1 MESVARKVGEPIG
14 LIGQRVG
21 RFRQVDIGVGVMTK
35 KNTTNTTFM
44 PKLVEQLPSAVF
56 VHYFHIAGGTET
68 MTHQHEWGQVHLIKQ
83 GVLEMEVNGRKMVSP
98 AGFAIWTPAQ
108 IPHRAFN
115 RQDIEYCA
123 INIDISHSHR
133 LPNQAC
139 MIALPPL
146 VLAIID
152 DLVARK
158 VDKIETHQDTC
169 LVDVLLERLA
179 SAHKVDDFLPTT
191 QDSLLQPILAELEAN
206 PANNC
211 PLSEWA
217 KRVFTTERTLH
228 RRFQKHLRMSFN
240 EWRQRLKVVTALQLL
255 KQPDSISQVAYQLG
269 YSEASAFIKMFRKH
283 TGLTPA
289 VYRQQITAI
298 SELGKEEK

>member
-1 MESVARKVGEPIG
+1 MARKVGQPIG
-14 LIGQRVG
+14 SIGQRVG
-21 RFRQVDIGVGVMTK
+21 RFRQVDTGVGSMTK
-35 KNTTNTTFM
+35 KKTINPTFM
-44 PKLVEQLPSAVF
+44 PKLVEQLPSSVF

-68 MTHQHEWGQVHLIKQ
+68 MTHQHDWGQVHLIKQ

-108 IPHRAFN
+108 VPHRAFN

-123 INIDISHSHR
+123 INIDVSRSHH
-133 LPNQAC
+133 LPTQAC

-158 VDKIETHQDTC
+158 VDKIESHQDTC
-169 LVDVLLERLA
+169 LTDVLLERLA
-179 SAHKVDDFLPTT
+179 SAHQVDDFLPTT
-191 QDSLLQPILAELEAN
+191 TDPLLQPILAELEAN

-217 KRVFTTERTLH
+217 KSVFTTERTLH

-269 YSEASAFIKMFRKH
+269 YSDASAFIKMFRKH
-283 TGLTPA
+283 TGLTPSA
-289 VYRQQITAI
+289 YRQQIYTTSKKDA
-298 SELGKEEK
+298 E

>member
-1 MESVARKVGEPIG
+1 MARKVGQPIG
-14 LIGQRVG
+14 SIGQRVG
-21 RFRQVDIGVGVMTK
+21 RFRQVDTGVSSMTNK
-35 KNTTNTTFM
+35 KAINPTFM
-44 PKLVEQLPSAVF
+44 PKLVEQLPSSVF

-68 MTHQHEWGQVHLIKQ
+68 MTHQHDWGQVHLIKQ

-123 INIDISHSHR
+123 INIDVSRSQH
-133 LPNQAC
+133 LPSQAC

-158 VDKIETHQDTC
+158 VDKIESHQDTC
-169 LVDVLLERLA
+169 LTDVLLERLA
-179 SAHKVDDFLPTT
+179 SAHQVDDFLPTT
-191 QDSLLQPILAELEAN
+191 TDPLLQPILAELEAN

-269 YSEASAFIKMFRKH
+269 YSDASAFIKMFRKH
-283 TGLTPA
+283 TGLTPSA
-289 VYRQQITAI
+289 YRQQIYTTSKKDA
-298 SELGKEEK
+298 E

>member
-1 MESVARKVGEPIG
+1 
-14 LIGQRVG
+14 
-21 RFRQVDIGVGVMTK
+21 MTK
-35 KNTTNTTFM
+35 KKSINPTFM
-44 PKLVEQLPSAVF
+44 PKLVEQLPSSVF

-68 MTHQHEWGQVHLIKQ
+68 MIHQHDWGQVHLIKQ

-123 INIDISHSHR
+123 INIDVSRSQH
-133 LPNQAC
+133 LPSQAC

-158 VDKIETHQDTC
+158 VDKIESHQDTC
-169 LVDVLLERLA
+169 LTDVLLERLA
-179 SAHKVDDFLPTT
+179 SAHQVDDFLPTT
-191 QDSLLQPILAELEAN
+191 TDPLLQPILAELEAN

-269 YSEASAFIKMFRKH
+269 YSDASAFIKMFRKH
-283 TGLTPA
+283 TGLTPSA
-289 VYRQQITAI
+289 YRQQIYTTSKKDA
-298 SELGKEEK
+298 E

>member
-1 MESVARKVGEPIG
+1 
-14 LIGQRVG
+14 
-21 RFRQVDIGVGVMTK
+21 MTSK
-35 KNTTNTTFM
+35 DRTSKGIVSPTFM
-44 PKLVEQLPSAVF
+44 PKLVDQLPSSVF

-68 MTHQHEWGQVHLIKQ
+68 ETHLHDWGQVHLIKQ

-108 IPHRAFN
+108 VPHRAFN

-123 INIDISHSHR
+123 INIDVSRTHH
-133 LPNQAC
+133 LPSQAC

-158 VDKIETHQDTC
+158 VDKIESHQDTC
-169 LVDVLLERLA
+169 LTDVLLERLA
-179 SAHKVDDFLPTT
+179 SAHRVDDFLPTT
-191 QDSLLQPILAELEAN
+191 TDLLLQPILAELEAN
-206 PANNC
+206 PTNNC
-211 PLSEWA
+211 PMSEWA
-217 KRVFTTERTLH
+217 KRAFTTERTLH

-255 KQPDSISQVAYQLG
+255 KQAESINQVAYQLG
-269 YSEASAFIKMFRKH
+269 YSDASAFIKMFRKH

-289 VYRQQITAI
+289 VYRQQITTT
-298 SELGKEEK
+298 SEKEAE

>member
-1 MESVARKVGEPIG
+1 MARKVGEPIG
-14 LIGQRVG
+14 SIGQRVG
-21 RFRQVDIGVGVMTK
+21 RFRQVDVGVNK
-35 KNTTNTTFM
+35 VKNKNTASSTFM
-44 PKLVEQLPSAVF
+44 PKLVEQLPSSVF

-68 MTHQHEWGQVHLIKQ
+68 MTHQHDWGQVHLIKQ

-98 AGFAIWTPAQ
+98 AGFAIWTPAHT
-108 IPHRAFN
+108 PHRAFN

-123 INIDISHSHR
+123 INIDVSYSHR

-152 DLVARK
+152 DLVSRK
-158 VDKIETHQDTC
+158 VDKIENHQDRC
-169 LVDVLLERLA
+169 LTDVLLVRLA
-179 SAHKVDDFLPTT
+179 NAHQVDDFLPTT
-191 QDSLLQPILAELEAN
+191 TDPLLRPILSELEAN
-206 PANNC
+206 PANHC
-211 PLSEWA
+211 SMSEWA
-217 KRVFTTERTLH
+217 KRAFTTERTLH

-255 KQPDSISQVAYQLG
+255 KQPTPINQVAYQLG
-269 YSEASAFIKMFRKH
+269 YSDASAFIKMFRKH

-289 VYRQQITAI
+289 VYRQQITVTLGPV
-298 SELGKEEK
+298 ELS

>member
-1 MESVARKVGEPIG
+1 
-14 LIGQRVG
+14 
-21 RFRQVDIGVGVMTK
+21 MTK
-35 KNTTNTTFM
+35 KKAINPTFM
-44 PKLVEQLPSAVF
+44 PQLVEQLPSSVF

-68 MTHQHEWGQVHLIKQ
+68 MTHQHDWGQVHLIKQ

-123 INIDISHSHR
+123 INIDVSRSQH
-133 LPNQAC
+133 LPSQAC

-158 VDKIETHQDTC
+158 VDKIESHQDTC
-169 LVDVLLERLA
+169 LTDVLLERLA
-179 SAHKVDDFLPTT
+179 SAHQVDDFLPTT
-191 QDSLLQPILAELEAN
+191 TDPLLQPILAELEAN

-269 YSEASAFIKMFRKH
+269 YSDASAFIKMFRKH
-283 TGLTPA
+283 TGLTPSA
-289 VYRQQITAI
+289 YRQQIYTTSKKDA
-298 SELGKEEK
+298 E